1 MTPHAMLNSAYPPS
15 EDSYFPQTIEQDIAL
30 MLCHGDPYDEV
41 YTYYT
46 QDPEDDPWQDR
57 ETDIDPQPESLEEL
71 IRMVSEEYKRAV
83 PHASEDATKIAG
95 LEDAFTQRNLAW
107 SFDEGWDKGEAAQD
121 GVEKAREINADGY
134 AYCTLQ
140 DVDGLIHTGTL
151 YIGYSSTSAQE
162 EETCT
167 IGHRVCEVLKEQG
180 LNPTWD
186 GNTGARIECSGL
198 RYELALDDDF
208 PSQ

>member
-41 YTYYT
+41 HAYYT

-95 LEDAFTQRNLAW
+95 LEDAFKQRNLAW
-107 SFDEGWDKGEAAQD
+107 SFDEGWDKGEAAD
-121 GVEKAREINADGY
+121 EGVEKAREINADGY

-140 DVDGLIHTGTL
+140 DIDRLIHTGTL
-151 YIGYSSTSAQE
+151 YVGFSAVSGQE
-162 EETCT
+162 EETRT
-167 IGHRVCEVLKEQG
+167 IGHRVYEVLKEQG
-180 LNPTWD
+180 LHPVWD

-198 RYELALDDDF
+198 RFELALADDF

>member
-15 EDSYFPQTIEQDIAL
+15 EATYFSETLEKDIAL
-30 MLCHGDPYDEV
+30 MLCHGETYDAV

-57 ETDIDPQPESLEEL
+57 ESGIDPKPESLEEL
-71 IRMVSEEYKRAV
+71 IRMVGQEYNRAV
-83 PHASEDATKIAG
+83 PRDSEDATKIAA
-95 LEDAFTQRNLAW
+95 LEDAFKQRSIAW
-107 SFDEGWDKGEAAQD
+107 SFDEGWDKGEAAEE
-121 GVEKAREINADGY
+121 GVEKAREISADGY
-134 AYCTLQ
+134 AYCTVQ
-140 DVDGLIHTGTL
+140 DIDRLIHTGTL
-151 YIGYSSTSAQE
+151 YVGFSAVSGQE
-162 EETCT
+162 EETRT

-198 RYELALDDDF
+198 RYELALADDF
-208 PSQ
+208 RFQ

>member
-1 MTPHAMLNSAYPPS
+1 MLNSAYPPS
-15 EDSYFPQTIEQDIAL
+15 EATYFPETLEKDIAL
-30 MLCHGDPYDEV
+30 MLCHGETYDAV

-57 ETDIDPQPESLEEL
+57 KSDIDPKPESMEEL
-71 IRMVSEEYKRAV
+71 IRMVGDEYKRAV
-83 PHASEDATKIAG
+83 PRDSEDATKIAS
-95 LEDAFTQRNLAW
+95 LEAAFKQRNLAW
-107 SFDEGWDKGEAAQD
+107 SFDEGWDKGEAAEE

-140 DVDGLIHTGTL
+140 DVDRLIHTGTL
-151 YIGYSSTSAQE
+151 YIGFSAVSVQE
-162 EETCT
+162 EETRT

-186 GNTGARIECSGL
+186 GDTRARIECSGL
-198 RYELALDDDF
+198 RYELALTDGF

>member
-15 EDSYFPQTIEQDIAL
+15 EDSYFPETLEQDIAL
-30 MLCHGDPYDEV
+30 MLCHGETYDAV

-71 IRMVSEEYKRAV
+71 IRMVGQEYNRAV
-83 PHASEDATKIAG
+83 PRDSEDATKIVA
-95 LEDAFTQRNLAW
+95 LEDAFKQRHLAW
-107 SFDEGWDKGEAAQD
+107 SFDEGWDKGEAAD
-121 GVEKAREINADGY
+121 EGVEKAREINADGY
-134 AYCTLQ
+134 AYCTVQ
-140 DVDGLIHTGTL
+140 DIDRLIHTGTL
-151 YIGYSSTSAQE
+151 YVGFSAVSAQE
-162 EETCT
+162 EETRT

-186 GNTGARIECSGL
+186 GNAGARIECSGL
-198 RYELALDDDF
+198 RYELALA
-208 PSQ
+208 

>member
-1 MTPHAMLNSAYPPS
+1 MLNSVYPPS
-15 EDSYFPQTIEQDIAL
+15 EATYFPETLEKDIAL
-30 MLCHGDPYDEV
+30 MLCHGETYDAV

-57 ETDIDPQPESLEEL
+57 ESDIDPRPESLEEL
-71 IRMVSEEYKRAV
+71 IRMVGDEYKRAV
-83 PHASEDATKIAG
+83 PRDSEDATKIAA
-95 LEDAFTQRNLAW
+95 LEDAFKQRNIAW
-107 SFDEGWDKGEAAQD
+107 SFDEGWDKGEAAD
-121 GVEKAREINADGY
+121 EGVEKAREINADGY

-151 YIGYSSTSAQE
+151 YVGFSAVSGQE
-162 EETCT
+162 EETRT

-186 GNTGARIECSGL
+186 GNTGARVECSGL
-198 RYELALDDDF
+198 RYELALVDDF
-208 PSQ
+208 PCE

>member
-1 MTPHAMLNSAYPPS
+1 MLNSAYPPS
-15 EDSYFPQTIEQDIAL
+15 EATYFPETLEKDIAL

-41 YTYYT
+41 HAYYT

-71 IRMVSEEYKRAV
+71 IRMVSEEYNRAV
-83 PHASEDATKIAG
+83 PRDSEDATKIAA
-95 LEDAFTQRNLAW
+95 LEDAFKQRNIAW
-107 SFDEGWDKGEAAQD
+107 SFDEGWDKGEAAEE

-140 DVDGLIHTGTL
+140 DIDRLIHTGTL
-151 YIGYSSTSAQE
+151 YVGFSAVSGQE
-162 EETCT
+162 EETRT

-180 LNPTWD
+180 LHPVWD

-198 RYELALDDDF
+198 RFELALADDF

>member
-1 MTPHAMLNSAYPPS
+1 MLNSAYPPS

-41 YTYYT
+41 HAYYT

-83 PHASEDATKIAG
+83 PRDSEDAIRIAA
-95 LEDAFTQRNLAW
+95 LEDAFKQRNLAW
-107 SFDEGWDKGEAAQD
+107 SFDEGWDKGEATD
-121 GVEKAREINADGY
+121 EGVEKAREINADGY
-134 AYCTLQ
+134 AYCTVQ
-140 DVDGLIHTGTL
+140 DIDRLIHTGTL
-151 YIGYSSTSAQE
+151 YVGFSAVSGPE
-162 EETCT
+162 EETRT

-180 LNPTWD
+180 LHPVWD

-198 RYELALDDDF
+198 RFELALADGF
-208 PSQ
+208 PCE

>member
-15 EDSYFPQTIEQDIAL
+15 EATYFPETLEKDIAL

-41 YTYYT
+41 HAYYT

-71 IRMVSEEYKRAV
+71 IRMVSEEYNRAV
-83 PHASEDATKIAG
+83 PRDSEDATKIAA
-95 LEDAFTQRNLAW
+95 LEDAFKQRNIAW
-107 SFDEGWDKGEAAQD
+107 SFDEGWDKGEAAEE

-140 DVDGLIHTGTL
+140 DIDRLIHTGTL
-151 YIGYSSTSAQE
+151 YVGFSAVSGQE
-162 EETCT
+162 EETRT

-180 LNPTWD
+180 LHPVWD

-198 RYELALDDDF
+198 RFELALADDF

>member
-15 EDSYFPQTIEQDIAL
+15 EGFYFPQTIEQDIAL
-30 MLCHGDPYDEV
+30 MLCHGETYDAV

-57 ETDIDPQPESLEEL
+57 KTKIAPQPESLEEL
-71 IRMVSEEYKRAV
+71 IRMVGDEYKRAV
-83 PHASEDATKIAG
+83 PRDSEDATKIAA
-95 LEDAFTQRNLAW
+95 LEDAFKQRNIAW
-107 SFDEGWDKGEAAQD
+107 SFDEGWDKGESAEE

-134 AYCTLQ
+134 AYCTVQ
-140 DVDGLIHTGTL
+140 DIDRLIHTGTL
-151 YIGYSSTSAQE
+151 YVGFSAVSGQE
-162 EETCT
+162 EETRT

-198 RYELALDDDF
+198 RYELALADDF